1 MFLQHDSTVLA
12 LLSSL
17 NLFNGRIVPY
27 SCTVMVELHQD
38 AISGWYVQ
46 IHLKNSSDPN
56 TQQMHTLTIPGT
68 VHHLCHKSNFNK
80 FIVCYFFFFYRCSKH
95 ELWQDFLW
103 LRFKIKAWK
112 RNVLENLSIR
122 GSIAVSLDN
131 ITIEPISVDLEF
143 FFSLP
148 WQRLY
153 MEFYYNFL
161 CRLCDELST
170 AGFPQENWIL
180 FWRKLETQMFSSS
193 CVRIQ

>member
-27 SCTVMVELHQD
+27 SSTVMVELHQD

-80 FIVCYFFFFYRCSKH
+80 FIGGQGKGI
-95 ELWQDFLW
+95 
-103 LRFKIKAWK
+103 LRS
-112 RNVLENLSIR
+112 LSECR
-122 GSIAVSLDN
+122 TGATKV
-131 ITIEPISVDLEF
+131 V
-143 FFSLP
+143 
-148 WQRLY
+148 R
-153 MEFYYNFL
+153 
-161 CRLCDELST
+161 RLCK
-170 AGFPQENWIL
+170 IL
-180 FWRKLETQMFSSS
+180 LNHQF
-193 CVRIQ
+193 